1 MTKTFYSRLK
11 CPTVSPLRCVRC
23 SMSLLVIGSGSNK
36 PLYYMRNCKYNLS
49 MVTCSECV
57 KVHALLAYVHTYVRV
72 APFCVLGISCLCI
85 GEKELHSC
93 RRYVWIRVMIYM
105 VNLPLAVFS
114 YHMYYC
120 SVVVAMCT
128 SSQVAV
134 RGCSHN
140 PCILY
145 IQYAYLHSFT
155 FLSAA
160 VHHLATSATCLAL
173 LGTYSTIQY
182 VPGNFLCELSHLS
195 MTTCMK

>member
-1 MTKTFYSRLK
+1 
-11 CPTVSPLRCVRC
+11 
-23 SMSLLVIGSGSNK
+23 
-36 PLYYMRNCKYNLS
+36 
-49 MVTCSECV
+49 
-57 KVHALLAYVHTYVRV
+57 
-72 APFCVLGISCLCI
+72 
-85 GEKELHSC
+85 
-93 RRYVWIRVMIYM
+93 M

-120 SVVVAMCT
+120 SVVVAMYT

-173 LGTYSTIQY
+173 LGTYFTIQC
-182 VPGNFLCELSHLS
+182 VPGNLLCDHMHEVRSLP
-195 MTTCMK
+195 TVVDEVIEAQF